1 MTKTNEVDVSAMNDT
16 YEANRQNLDRFLEP
30 LFENANYTCRNG
42 FDLKDQIADMW
53 TFKNTLV
60 QDGNRADFPSIW
72 IESEYLPAWLET
84 MCISYDIVGHPA
96 EHDVEPEDT
105 VPLTF
110 DAVRLT
116 YAPDPFQ
123 DLEDK
128 TADEIDLDHT
138 FIIEVYAKGPRWR
151 EDKNRPTGEIIDF
164 LNPDNKETKQR
175 FEKELVEEA
184 ISTEPIGCIPEHKTP
199 AVNFGS
205 AEAMLSA
212 MRQQLGAVRDAHQ
225 LAGGGRDFS
234 GIESDRE
241 IARRRHYSR

>member
-1 MTKTNEVDVSAMNDT
+1 MTKRNEVDIAAMCDS

-60 QDGNRADFPSIW
+60 HDGNRVDYPSIW
-72 IESEYLPAWLET
+72 IESDYLPAWLET

-96 EHDVEPEDT
+96 EHDVELEDT
-105 VPLTF
+105 VPLAF
-110 DAVRLT
+110 DAIRLT

-123 DLEDK
+123 DLEEK
-128 TADEIDLDHT
+128 AADAELNMT
-138 FIIEVYAKGPRWR
+138 FIIEVYAKGARWR
-151 EDKNRPTGEIIDF
+151 EDKNRPTGEVIDF

-184 ISTEPIGCIPEHKTP
+184 ISTEPIGCIPEHKSP

-212 MRQQLGAVRDAHQ
+212 MRQQLGAVRRSHQ
-225 LAGGGRDFS
+225 VNGGGRDFS
-234 GIESDRE
+234 DLASDRE